1 MLDSRVTSYGCTGEF
16 DGLILEDT
24 QAVTVRFEGIL
35 ESLDSRLNFGLGELE
50 VRGTEVE
57 EPD

>member
-1 MLDSRVTSYGCTGEF
+1 MPDSRVTSYGSTGEF

-35 ESLDSRLNFGLGELE
+35 ESLDSRLNFGLGEFE